1 MFVVEEAAA
10 SAGAAAVAAAAEGIR
25 SLQIAML
32 RVGSELAEGVSP
44 PAATAIIVDATPA
57 ADDVLTKDVGRGTAT
72 EEMLL
77 F

>member
-1 MFVVEEAAA
+1 M
-10 SAGAAAVAAAAEGIR
+10 
-25 SLQIAML
+25 QIAML